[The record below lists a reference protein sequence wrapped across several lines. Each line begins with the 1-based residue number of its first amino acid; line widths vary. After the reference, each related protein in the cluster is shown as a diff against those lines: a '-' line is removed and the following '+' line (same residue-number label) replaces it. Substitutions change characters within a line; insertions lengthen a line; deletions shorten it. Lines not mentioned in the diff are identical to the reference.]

1 MRYPAAEKLDCGRPQ
16 CKGHQH
22 ATRVG
27 QSAPRQISEQL
38 ARTGVN
44 CASQSRRGITP
55 ALTVPSSRPTA

>member
-22 ATRVG
+22 ATRRTLV
-27 QSAPRQISEQL
+27 RQISEQL